1 MIWLQA
7 HSETNCCGQ
16 GPSTLWLVM
25 RVTSHLA
32 SQEWI
37 HFMNISF
44 GSQQKTV
51 VCFPEKLE
59 MDANLSNYKGKSS
72 FVLSSVQFISV
83 AQSCPTLCDH
93 MNRSTPGLPVRHQLP
108 EFTQTHIHRVRD
120 AFQPSH
126 PRSSPSPPAPNPSQH
141 LDHEN
146 FKTEMFSK
154 FPTSYSA
161 N

>member
-1 MIWLQA
+1 MSECLCVCSVAQSCPIIYGLQPTSLLCPWDFPGKLTGA
-7 HSETNCCGQ
+7 DCDFLLQ
-16 GPSTLWLVM
+16 GIFPT
-25 RVTSHLA
+25 
-32 SQEWI
+32 
-37 HFMNISF
+37 
-44 GSQQKTV
+44 GSSL
-51 VCFPEKLE
+51 PN
-59 MDANLSNYKGKSS
+59 MY
-72 FVLSSVQFISV
+72 SSVQFSSV

-126 PRSSPSPPAPNPSQH
+126 PRSSPSPPAPKPSQH